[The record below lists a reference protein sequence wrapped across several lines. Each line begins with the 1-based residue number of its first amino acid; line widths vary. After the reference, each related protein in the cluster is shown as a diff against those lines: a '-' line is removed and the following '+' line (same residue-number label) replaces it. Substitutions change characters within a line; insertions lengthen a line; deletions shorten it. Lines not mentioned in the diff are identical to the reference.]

1 MLGTAVTPLGWEN
14 PLRLAED
21 LAMVDVLSGGRLNP
35 GISVGP
41 SMFYDRV
48 KEVLCPETADAEDF
62 GYGRMERLLDL
73 VRGKPATGFSGREG
87 FEAFSD
93 RVQTHSPGL
102 IRRMW
107 YGGGSLR
114 SARWAGEHWMNLL
127 TISVVK
133 TEGPGPE
140 VADFAVIQLAHI
152 RAFRAAHPDGRRPVF
167 PRCWSLFLRTRRRP
181 SSGPGMS
188 STPPSSCPARRRHR
202 SRRA

>member
-1 MLGTAVTPLGWEN
+1 
-14 PLRLAED
+14 
-21 LAMVDVLSGGRLNP
+21 MVDVLSGGRLNP

-114 SARWAGEHWMNLL
+114 SARWAGEH
-127 TISVVK
+127 
-133 TEGPGPE
+133 
-140 VADFAVIQLAHI
+140 
-152 RAFRAAHPDGRRPVF
+152 
-167 PRCWSLFLRTRRRP
+167 
-181 SSGPGMS
+181 
-188 STPPSSCPARRRHR
+188 
-202 SRRA
+202 

>member
-1 MLGTAVTPLGWEN
+1 
-14 PLRLAED
+14 
-21 LAMVDVLSGGRLNP
+21 
-35 GISVGP
+35 
-41 SMFYDRV
+41 MFYDRV

-114 SARWAGEHWMNLL
+114 SARWAGEH
-127 TISVVK
+127 
-133 TEGPGPE
+133 
-140 VADFAVIQLAHI
+140 
-152 RAFRAAHPDGRRPVF
+152 
-167 PRCWSLFLRTRRRP
+167 
-181 SSGPGMS
+181 
-188 STPPSSCPARRRHR
+188 
-202 SRRA
+202 